1 MLQYN
6 IVVCFK
12 LFKIKIHED
21 VFLYQGILMVCGTTL
36 QPLFRTRM
44 GIIQLVRKHGVARIH
59 RTTAISLLLVEKTS
73 QTSLYERRW
82 MSSLTDT
89 SPTR

>member
-12 LFKIKIHED
+12 LFKIKIHE
-21 VFLYQGILMVCGTTL
+21 VIFLYQGILMVCGTIL
-36 QPLFRTRM
+36 QPLIRTRM
-44 GIIQLVRKHGVARIH
+44 GIIQLVRTPGVARIH
-59 RTTAISLLLVEKTS
+59 RATATSLLLVEKTS
-73 QTSLYERRW
+73 QTSFYERRL
-82 MSSLTDT
+82 MCSLTDT